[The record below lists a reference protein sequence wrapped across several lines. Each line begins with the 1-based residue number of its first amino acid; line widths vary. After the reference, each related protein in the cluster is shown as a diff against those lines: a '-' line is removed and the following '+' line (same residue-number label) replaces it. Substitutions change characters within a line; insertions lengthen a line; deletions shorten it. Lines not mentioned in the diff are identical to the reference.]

1 MRRNS
6 MRIAHEMK
14 FWPQPV
20 CELALHVCVPCSICP
35 LGKPGGL
42 SCYLQQLVGTSCP
55 HSRTVPT
62 PLQLQTSPY
71 FRLRLP
77 LAMVLVFILGFPAFC
92 SQGLGFG
99 LTPAANTHTHTHT
112 HTHTLLPRNLCLHF
126 PPSWSCPSIDPFV
139 WVPRT
144 GDRRGNPKLWS
155 HSLDMRAHPLLLTR
169 P

>member
-71 FRLRLP
+71 FRLLLP
-77 LAMVLVFILGFPAFC
+77 LALVLVFILGFPAFC

-112 HTHTLLPRNLCLHF
+112 HTHSFLEICAFIFLPHGHALALTLL
-126 PPSWSCPSIDPFV
+126 S
-139 WVPRT
+139 
-144 GDRRGNPKLWS
+144 G
-155 HSLDMRAHPLLLTR
+155 
-169 P
+169 